1 MGRDDSLTEEQRE
14 ANLRSWLR
22 PQGHPASGTG
32 DPDSEYS
39 SAPDGWI
46 PKVSDELATKIWF
59 LVLKHLGRGG
69 RPPNVIPKEFLDD
82 VREL

>member
-1 MGRDDSLTEEQRE
+1 MGRDDSFSEEQRE
-14 ANLRSWLR
+14 ANLRSWLK

-32 DPDSEYS
+32 EADSSDPFDPD
-39 SAPDGWI
+39 GVVQ
-46 PKVSDELATKIWF
+46 KVSGELATKIWF

-69 RPPNVIPKEFLDD
+69 RPPNVIPKEFFDD